1 MMVLNDLIKA
11 KVWGLDA
18 VADFETKNRY
28 LED

>member
-1 MMVLNDLIKA
+1 MLILSDLMNV

-18 VADFETKNRY
+18 VADFETKNRN